1 MKIPYTSGLVKKT
14 NYNVK
19 IIQIEVKLLNT
30 NGLATTAAVDTVKN
44 KIPDLKNIV
53 KKITASD
60 FDVKILDV
68 QFSYFVTSDS
78 NKQILNANIKEKDLV
93 KYSDLQ
99 ITLIQIATLATKAV
113 LKVNLDKIV
122 KLQALDSICFH
133 GKINFG
139 EDDT

>member
-44 KIPDLKNIV
+44 KIPDLKSIV

-78 NKQILNANIKEKDLV
+78 NKQN
-93 KYSDLQ
+93 
-99 ITLIQIATLATKAV
+99 T
-113 LKVNLDKIV
+113 
-122 KLQALDSICFH
+122 
-133 GKINFG
+133 
-139 EDDT
+139 